1 MISQQLFCFVFK
13 LWNHQQKNHVLFLL
27 IFEGRTTA
35 AAREIHALR
44 EYRTEKKCN
53 ITRTDHCDAASELFS
68 WSEQLRGFFE
78 LPWPF
83 HRRFLWKIT
92 EKRMN
97 SSSSI
102 KRRRIITKMLCQNW
116 LFKAE
121 TQPENNHFAC
131 HQVGVPHYPNLQ
143 KTTAW
148 PEHFTLK
155 FNFEVKSNRWQIL
168 AVQT

>member
-1 MISQQLFCFVFK
+1 MIPQQLFCFQIMKSSAKKTMFCFCWFLK
-13 LWNHQQKNHVLFLL
+13 DGRQQQR
-27 IFEGRTTA
+27 GRFMHW
-35 AAREIHALR
+35 ENIVPK
-44 EYRTEKKCN
+44 KKCN

-131 HQVGVPHYPNLQ
+131 HQAPGRC
-143 KTTAW
+143 TTLSKLA
-148 PEHFTLK
+148 ENYRVTRTLHFEIQ
-155 FNFEVKSNRWQIL
+155 FWS
-168 AVQT
+168 

>member
-1 MISQQLFCFVFK
+1 MISQQLFCIQIMKSSAKNPCFVFADF
-13 LWNHQQKNHVLFLL
+13 W
-27 IFEGRTTA
+27 RTDDSSTGDSCI
-35 AAREIHALR
+35 EKTS
-44 EYRTEKKCN
+44 YTEKN
-53 ITRTDHCDAASELFS
+53 VILQGPTTVMLASELFS

-102 KRRRIITKMLCQNW
+102 KRRRIITISVIPKCFVKIGFSKPKHNRKTIILHV
-116 LFKAE
+116 
-121 TQPENNHFAC
+121 TR

-148 PEHFTLK
+148 PELYTLK
-155 FNFEVKSNRWQIL
+155 LNFEVESN
-168 AVQT
+168 T